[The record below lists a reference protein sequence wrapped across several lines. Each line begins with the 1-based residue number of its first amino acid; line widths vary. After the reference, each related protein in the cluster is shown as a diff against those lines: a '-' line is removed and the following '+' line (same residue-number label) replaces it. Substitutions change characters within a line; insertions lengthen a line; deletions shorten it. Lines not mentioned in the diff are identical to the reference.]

1 MHMGKFATDIRKSY
15 AYFNETF
22 CCPGFI
28 VFSWSEYE
36 NVIIYDFPILEGL
49 FISVVDFLLAIFPGV
64 KLFKA

>member
-15 AYFNETF
+15 AYFDETF
-22 CCPGFI
+22 CCPRFI

-36 NVIIYDFPILEGL
+36 NVIVYDFPILEGL